1 MGYGITGWTPGGGRQ
16 SLTYSLKPGQKR
28 GMGTGRIYQN
38 NVVINNF
45 GAMPRGVD
53 MYYSHNCC
61 NNNSGLSTFEK
72 WMLGLGTG
80 FGALRAVLGAIF
92 GGGSNEGAGG
102 VEEKPNDNK
111 YQTLLDKIDEQQK
124 AIDKLQKQ
132 LAKPA
137 TTPAAPAKP
146 EPEPEPAEE
155 ATPQI
160 TKAKDGVLGS
170 KADISGTVTVGE
182 NGEVSIKD
190 VQNTYTYQKT
200 GRTVNYNGTEYPVYQ
215 LTGATSNATGKAL
228 PTTNQEYILMNG
240 ELVQP
245 SDCTELQGLGTGSI
259 QKSKP
264 TAATPKKDNENKVEL
279 GRTTG
284 VPFQEL
290 NGIDKI
296 SDPVTKTYALSVQ
309 TEISKLPAAEQN
321 AYTNSLNSIIDEL
334 NSNKSPAAKHIAQQ
348 KLTTLL
354 NTIKA
359 KTTEENKNDTNK
371 SVQEWNKKHPENP
384 ITSYPNGELRMSLTK
399 PLNSGMPGA
408 SKATTISANSFAQLM
423 QKRNEWL
430 NS

>member
-80 FGALRAVLGAIF
+80 FGALGTVLGAIF

-102 VEEKPNDNK
+102 VEEKPNDDK

-245 SDCTELQGLGTGSI
+245 SDCQELQGLGTGSI
-259 QKSKP
+259 HKSQP
-264 TAATPKKDNENKVEL
+264 TAATPKNERDVRPSGNKVIK
-279 GRTTG
+279 GN
-284 VPFQEL
+284 
-290 NGIDKI
+290 NGYSATQKSDGSWEYRDNNGKVI
-296 SDPVTKTYALSVQ
+296 SDEEFKAKCPTIYEQTQGTKKAQAATTTSKKTPINNKAQQEVQDWNKQHPDKQVTYA
-309 TEISKLPAAEQN
+309 
-321 AYTNSLNSIIDEL
+321 
-334 NSNKSPAAKHIAQQ
+334 
-348 KLTTLL
+348 
-354 NTIKA
+354 
-359 KTTEENKNDTNK
+359 
-371 SVQEWNKKHPENP
+371 
-384 ITSYPNGELRMSLTK
+384 NGKYSTHV
-399 PLNSGMPGA
+399 S
-408 SKATTISANSFAQLM
+408 TISTARGRVGKTITANSFDEL
-423 QKRNEWL
+423 KTLVNEYI
-430 NS
+430 NSVNNNTNKYSTGGYPGLGGMMRH